1 MAPRAYWKGYLRL
14 SLVSCPVSL
23 YPASSSAEKTHFHQ
37 INKSNGHRLRQKLV
51 DEGTG
56 REVDKENRARGYE
69 LSKCKYVEIDEDE
82 LDAVK
87 LESTHTIE
95 IDEFVPAGD
104 IDLRY
109 YDKPY
114 YLIPNA
120 KTGADAFAVI
130 RDAMKKKDKVAL
142 GRVVLASREH
152 VIALRPLG
160 KGLLGTTLRY
170 PYEMR
175 DEADYFDD
183 IPSPRISKD
192 MVDLASHIL
201 DTKAAKFNPTKF
213 KDKYENALK
222 ALVKRKAAGK
232 TVEAPER
239 EAPADNVIDL
249 MDALKNSLGKRHK
262 AAKGHTKK
270 PAKRKKRKA
279 A

>member
-1 MAPRAYWKGYLRL
+1 
-14 SLVSCPVSL
+14 
-23 YPASSSAEKTHFHQ
+23 
-37 INKSNGHRLRQKLV
+37 
-51 DEGTG
+51 
-56 REVDKENRARGYE
+56 
-69 LSKCKYVEIDEDE
+69 
-82 LDAVK
+82 
-87 LESTHTIE
+87 
-95 IDEFVPAGD
+95 
-104 IDLRY
+104 
-109 YDKPY
+109 
-114 YLIPNA
+114 
-120 KTGADAFAVI
+120 
-130 RDAMKKKDKVAL
+130 
-142 GRVVLASREH
+142 
-152 VIALRPLG
+152 
-160 KGLLGTTLRY
+160 
-170 PYEMR
+170 
-175 DEADYFDD
+175 
-183 IPSPRISKD
+183 